1 MQYDLTNNITSINTK
16 GSAIFGVF
24 DDLNTKGL
32 VKSLDSKDIGNIKDI
47 IKKSSFEGKIGQSL
61 CIYDALNSKLEKIY
75 LVGLGKKNKYSEKN
89 FLKAVNYA
97 SQICKK
103 ENLKNIFLGLD
114 TFIINK
120 TINIDWAIRNISIQ
134 INGIDYVYT
143 ETKNKTKIKDIY
155 KPNKVIF
162 ICTSVASSYKTKLK
176 KYFAQGLAISNG
188 IKLAKKLGDLPSNI
202 CTPTYLANTASALG

>member
-1 MQYDLTNNITSINTK
+1 MQYDLTNNITSINVK

-32 VKSLDSKDIGNIKDI
+32 VKSLDTKDIGNLKDI

-61 CIYDALNSKLEKIY
+61 CIYDVLNLKLEKIY
-75 LVGLGKKNKYSEKN
+75 LVGLGEKNKYTEKS
-89 FLKAVNYA
+89 FLKAVNCV

-120 TINIDWAIRNISIQ
+120 KINIDWAIRNISIQ

-143 ETKNKTKIKDIY
+143 ETKNNMEMQFLKSIIVKIFFSYFKILRLLVRGDDQ
-155 KPNKVIF
+155 KPIH
-162 ICTSVASSYKTKLK
+162 
-176 KYFAQGLAISNG
+176 
-188 IKLAKKLGDLPSNI
+188 
-202 CTPTYLANTASALG
+202 